1 MKTQRNSRCWC
12 GSGKKY
18 KQCHEKWDDRYNI
31 LKLEGHTMPAR
42 SLIKSP
48 EDLRLIRKAA
58 AINNGV
64 LDLVAER
71 IHAGM
76 TTEDIN
82 TLVHNYTVEHGGIPA
97 PLNYEG
103 FPKSVCTS
111 LNDEVCH
118 GIPSKDVVL
127 RDGDIIN
134 VDVTTIYKGHYADAS
149 RMFLIGAVS
158 EEARRLVDVTKEC
171 LQIGIDA
178 IKLASLNTPSS
189 LSGSFSIIGALILGD
204 FAIKAGWFDA
214 EILLYMAFVALAN
227 FTQPSYEMSY
237 AIKLFRMCMLVLIA
251 LFPRWGLLVSLVLLA
266 LVLKGQGKGYLA
278 PLIPFRPKRLIR
290 LLFRF
295 SIRHSPK
302 SGHHRNI

>member
-134 VDVTTIYKGHYADAS
+134 VDVTTIYKGHYADA
-149 RMFLIGAVS
+149 
-158 EEARRLVDVTKEC
+158 
-171 LQIGIDA
+171 Q
-178 IKLASLNTPSS
+178 
-189 LSGSFSIIGALILGD
+189 
-204 FAIKAGWFDA
+204 
-214 EILLYMAFVALAN
+214 
-227 FTQPSYEMSY
+227 
-237 AIKLFRMCMLVLIA
+237 
-251 LFPRWGLLVSLVLLA
+251 
-266 LVLKGQGKGYLA
+266 
-278 PLIPFRPKRLIR
+278 
-290 LLFRF
+290 
-295 SIRHSPK
+295 
-302 SGHHRNI
+302 RNKFWQL

>member
-118 GIPSKDVVL
+118 GIPSKDVIL
-127 RDGDIIN
+127 QDGDIIN

-178 IKLASLNTPSS
+178 IKPWGHVGDIGAAIMEHAHKNGYTVVRDFAGHGVGNGFHEDPIVPHVGMRGSGMVLAPGMVITVEPMINAGGWELFIDEDNGWTAYTCDGS
-189 LSGSFSIIGALILGD
+189 LSAQWEHTIYIGEHGVEIIA
-204 FAIKAGWFDA
+204 
-214 EILLYMAFVALAN
+214 Y
-227 FTQPSYEMSY
+227 
-237 AIKLFRMCMLVLIA
+237 
-251 LFPRWGLLVSLVLLA
+251 
-266 LVLKGQGKGYLA
+266 
-278 PLIPFRPKRLIR
+278 
-290 LLFRF
+290 
-295 SIRHSPK
+295 
-302 SGHHRNI
+302 